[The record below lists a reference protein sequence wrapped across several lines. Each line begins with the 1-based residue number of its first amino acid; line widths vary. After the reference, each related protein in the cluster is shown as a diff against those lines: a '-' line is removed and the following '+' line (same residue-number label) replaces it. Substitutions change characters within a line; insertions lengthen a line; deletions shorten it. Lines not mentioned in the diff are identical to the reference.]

1 MIISNCMSLKN
12 AYFNNFEQ
20 EPVFVL
26 EYRQQENVVEQVVV
40 AIEKDG
46 NMFVCYRDSKDLTA
60 YVEYLATKFV
70 EDLQKYNTTRFLVVK
85 HLTM

>member
-1 MIISNCMSLKN
+1 MLLKDV
-12 AYFNNFEQ
+12 YFNKFEQ

-46 NMFVCYRDSKDLTA
+46 HMFVCYRDSKDLTS

-85 HLTM
+85 YLTM